1 MSAVGNS
8 VAAGVAQTVQN
19 AQQVA
24 RQRDQQDTEHSS
36 DGRVMRD
43 LFDSHLQAFEDSNH
57 EGSAAHL
64 HVDGQMPEH
73 QSQQQDGRPQHQ
85 PNPQPLVVNP
95 SDVAPPVVP
104 KVEPDAPLYR
114 HLDVKA

>member
-1 MSAVGNS
+1 MSVLGTS
-8 VAAGVAQTVQN
+8 LAAGVAQTAQN

-24 RQRDQQDTEHSS
+24 RQRDQQDAEHSA

-43 LFDSHLQAFEDSNH
+43 LFDSHLQGFEDSTH

-64 HVDGQMPEH
+64 HVDGQLPEH
-73 QSQQQDGRPQHQ
+73 QQQEQGRRQQQP
-85 PNPQPLVVNP
+85 PQPAEELVV
-95 SDVAPPVVP
+95 DTATTPPPP

-114 HLDVKA
+114 HLDVQA

>member
-1 MSAVGNS
+1 MSVLGTS
-8 VAAGVAQTVQN
+8 LAAGVAQTVQN

-24 RQRDQQDTEHSS
+24 RQRDQQDAEHST

-43 LFDSHLQAFEDSNH
+43 LFDSHLQGFEDSAH
-57 EGSAAHL
+57 EESAAHL

-73 QSQQQDGRPQHQ
+73 QSQQQDRRQHQ
-85 PNPQPLVVNP
+85 PAQPEE
-95 SDVAPPVVP
+95 SSTQTAPAPAPP

-114 HLDVKA
+114 HLDVQA